1 MMKEDEALENIY
13 KLLIIEDDK
22 DMASVLKNLLVKWG
36 FDTVICKDFDNIL
49 KIFEQEKPHI
59 ILMDI
64 NIPSFD
70 GFYWCKKIRE
80 ISSVPIIFCSS
91 RNNNMDI
98 VMAINNGGDDYIQK
112 PFDSYVLVAK
122 LQAIIRRTYEY
133 RILDTQLIEC
143 NDVILNLNDTKV
155 YYENESLELT
165 KNEFKIIK
173 TLMENKGKVVTRDHL
188 MRQLWNDDIYVNE
201 NTLTVNINRLR
212 NRIEG
217 IGLYN
222 FIVTKKGMGY
232 IIQ

>member
-1 MMKEDEALENIY
+1 MLKGVY
-13 KLLIIEDDK
+13 KLLIIEDDEN
-22 DMASVLKNLLVKWG
+22 MANVLKTLLEKWN
-36 FDTVICKDFDNIL
+36 FHTMVCNDFENIL
-49 KIFEQEKPHI
+49 KVFEKEEPHI

-91 RNNNMDI
+91 RNSNMDI

-133 RILDTQLIEC
+133 KSDSNQIIEC
-143 NDVILNLNDTKV
+143 KQVILNLSDTAV
-155 YYENESLELT
+155 YHQDQRVELT
-165 KNEFKIIK
+165 KNEFEILK
-173 TLMENKGKVVTRDHL
+173 TLMENKGKVVTRDRL
-188 MRQLWNDDIYVNE
+188 MKKLWDDDIYVNE

-212 NRIEG
+212 SRLED
-217 IGLYN
+217 IGVVNY
-222 FIVTKKGMGY
+222 IVTKRGMGY

>member
-1 MMKEDEALENIY
+1 MENTY
-13 KLLIIEDDK
+13 KLLIVEDDK
-22 DMASVLKNLLVKWG
+22 DMADVLQNLLIKWR
-36 FDTVICKDFDNIL
+36 FDTVICRDFDDIL
-49 KIFEQEKPHI
+49 RVFEEEEPHI

-91 RNNNMDI
+91 RSSNMDI

-112 PFDSYVLVAK
+112 PFDSHVLVAK

-133 RILDTQLIEC
+133 NRLDAQLMEC
-143 NDVILNLNDTKV
+143 NGVILNLDDTTIN
-155 YYENESLELT
+155 YQTESLELT
-165 KNEFKIIK
+165 KNEFKILK
-173 TLMENKGKVVTRDHL
+173 TLMENKGKVVTRDSL
-188 MRQLWNDDIYVNE
+188 MRQLWDDDIYVNE

-212 NRIEG
+212 NRLEG
-217 IGLYN
+217 IGVED
-222 FIVTKKGMGY
+222 FISTKKGMGY

>member
-1 MMKEDEALENIY
+1 MLENTY
-13 KLLIIEDDK
+13 KLLIVEDDK
-22 DMASVLKNLLVKWG
+22 DMAEVLQKLLIKWR
-36 FDTVICKDFDNIL
+36 FDTVICRDFDDIL
-49 KIFEQEKPHI
+49 RIFEEEEPHI

-91 RNNNMDI
+91 RSSNMDI

-112 PFDSYVLVAK
+112 PFDSHVLVAK

-133 RILDTQLIEC
+133 NRLDAQLMEC
-143 NDVILNLNDTKV
+143 NGAILNLDDTTIN
-155 YYENESLELT
+155 YQTESLELT
-165 KNEFKIIK
+165 KNEFKILK
-173 TLMENKGKVVTRDHL
+173 TLMENRGKVVTRDSL
-188 MRQLWNDDIYVNE
+188 MRQLWDDDIYVNE

-212 NRIEG
+212 NRLEG
-217 IGLYN
+217 IGVED
-222 FIVTKKGMGY
+222 FISTKKGMGY

>member
-1 MMKEDEALENIY
+1 MKGVY
-13 KLLIIEDDK
+13 KLLIIEDDEN
-22 DMASVLKNLLVKWG
+22 MANVLKTLLEKWN
-36 FDTVICKDFDNIL
+36 FHTMVCNDFENIL
-49 KIFEQEKPHI
+49 KVFEKEEPHI

-91 RNNNMDI
+91 RNSNMDI

-133 RILDTQLIEC
+133 KSDSNQIIEC
-143 NDVILNLNDTKV
+143 KQVILNLSDTAV
-155 YYENESLELT
+155 YHQDQRVELT
-165 KNEFKIIK
+165 KNEFEILK
-173 TLMENKGKVVTRDHL
+173 TLMENKGKVVTRDRL
-188 MRQLWNDDIYVNE
+188 MKKLWDDDIYVNE

-212 NRIEG
+212 SRLED
-217 IGLYN
+217 IGVVNY
-222 FIVTKKGMGY
+222 IVTKRGMGY